1 MKFAAA
7 IAVFLLAASPA
18 AAMELASKDLKNGGS
33 FDKNQVY
40 GQCGGKNRAPRLEW
54 SGAPVGTTSFALAMI
69 DESVKP
75 QGFLHWYVLGL
86 PAAANE
92 FGGENDASVR
102 ARVAGNDFGDEGY
115 GGPCPPKGSGPHK
128 YVITVWAL
136 GAAAPD
142 IKRNMRADALARA
155 LDKVALDKASLAAT
169 YERK

>member
-1 MKFAAA
+1 MKFAYA
-7 IAVFLLAASPA
+7 IAAFLLGASPA
-18 AAMELASKDLKNGGS
+18 MAMELASKDLKNGGA
-33 FDKNQVY
+33 FEKDQVY
-40 GQCGGKNRAPRLEW
+40 GQCGGRNRAPRLAW
-54 SGAPVGTTSFALAMI
+54 SGAPAGTTSFALAMI
-69 DESVKP
+69 DETVKP

-86 PAAANE
+86 PADANE
-92 FGGENDASVR
+92 FSGDRANIR

-115 GGPCPPKGSGPHK
+115 GGPCPPKGAGPHK

-136 GAAAPD
+136 GSTAPD